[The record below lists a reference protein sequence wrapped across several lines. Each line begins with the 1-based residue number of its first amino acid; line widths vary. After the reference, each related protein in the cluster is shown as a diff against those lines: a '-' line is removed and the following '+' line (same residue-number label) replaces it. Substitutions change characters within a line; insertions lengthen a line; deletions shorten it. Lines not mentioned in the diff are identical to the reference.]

1 MIFLLMVLFHPFIL
15 LILQF
20 LPDFILPFLFEP
32 DEPEG
37 FRAMATSQSR
47 QPALN

>member
-1 MIFLLMVLFHPFIL
+1 MVLFHPFIL